1 MITSLSIKNY
11 ALIDNLQVDFNGGL
25 SIITGETGAGK
36 SILLGGLSLILGKRA
51 DLNSL
56 KDTTQKCIIEA
67 VFDVSHYNL
76 EPLFDAEDFDYETQT
91 IIRREILPSG
101 KSRAFVN
108 DSPVNL
114 ASLQLLG
121 ERLVDIHSQH
131 QTLQL
136 TSNDFQFQVIDA
148 LANNDELLQSYATE
162 LKAYKKLQKELQE
175 LHNFQ
180 AEAIK
185 EHDYNSFLL
194 NELVEANLIEGEQ
207 QALEEEYE
215 TLNNIEGIKEKLS
228 ESYQLLNDEQIGVLS
243 TLTTIKNNLQNI
255 AGFSSKYEDLFNRVN
270 TSLIDLDDV
279 FNEIDIL
286 QDNLEANPN
295 RLEEVDSKLKVLHS
309 LMQKHVASDVSE
321 LIKIKNDLEEKVAVT
336 QNLDITIDKKQSEI
350 KSKTSQLKNI
360 SKQINKKRS
369 EVIPQLK
376 EQLETVLASL
386 GMPNAQFKM
395 DVLYK
400 TEQFFVNG
408 QDELSFLFS
417 ANKGGNFNELKKAAS
432 GGELS
437 RIMLAI
443 KSILSN
449 YIQLPTIMF
458 DEIDTGV
465 SGEISNKMG
474 DIMVQM
480 SKSMQVFSI
489 THLPQIAAKGHSHF
503 KVYKEDVNDTTQTNL
518 VKLNH
523 DERIIEIAQMLGGT
537 ETSSSAIAHAKEL
550 FN

>member
-1 MITSLSIKNY
+1 MLTSLSIKNY
-11 ALIDNLQVDFNGGL
+11 ALIDNLQVSFNNGL

-51 DLNSL
+51 DLSSL
-56 KDTTQKCIIEA
+56 KDATKKCIIEA
-67 VFDVSHYNL
+67 VFEVSNYNL
-76 EPLFDAEDFDYETQT
+76 KSFFETEDFDYEEQT

-114 ASLQLLG
+114 SSLQLLG
-121 ERLVDIHSQH
+121 ERLIDIHSQH

-148 LANNDELLQSYATE
+148 LANNDELLQNYAAE
-162 LKAYKKLQKELQE
+162 LKAYKSLKKELEE
-175 LHNFQ
+175 LFNFQ

-194 NELVEANLIEGEQ
+194 NELVEANLIEGELQ
-207 QALEEEYE
+207 TLEEEYE

-228 ESYQLLNDEQIGVLS
+228 ESYQLLSEEQIGVLT
-243 TLTTIKNNLQNI
+243 TLTAVKNNLQNI
-255 AGFSSKYEDLFNRVN
+255 AGLSSKYEDLFNRIN
-270 TSLIDLDDV
+270 SSLIDLDDV
-279 FNEIDIL
+279 FNEIDAL
-286 QDNLEANPN
+286 QDGLEADPN
-295 RLEEVDSKLKVLHS
+295 RLETVDSKLETLHN

-321 LIKIKNDLEEKVAVT
+321 LITIKTELEEKVAVT
-336 QNLDITIDKKQSEI
+336 ENLDTTIEKKQAKI
-350 KSKTSQLKNI
+350 QTKTNQLKTL
-360 SKQINKKRS
+360 SKQISKKRL
-369 EVIPQLK
+369 EVILELK
-376 EQLETVLASL
+376 KQLETLLADL
-386 GMPNAQFKM
+386 GMPNAQFKIE
-395 DVLYK
+395 VLYSPE
-400 TEQFFVNG
+400 TFFANG
-408 QDELSFLFS
+408 QDQLSFLFS

-443 KSILSN
+443 KSVLSN

-474 DIMVQM
+474 DIMLQM
-480 SKSMQVFSI
+480 SKTIQVFSI

-503 KVYKEDVNDTTQTNL
+503 KVYKEDVDEVTQTNL

-523 DERIIEIAQMLGGT
+523 DERVVEIAQMLGGV
-537 ETSSSAIAHAKEL
+537 EMSSSAIAHAKEL
-550 FN
+550 LN